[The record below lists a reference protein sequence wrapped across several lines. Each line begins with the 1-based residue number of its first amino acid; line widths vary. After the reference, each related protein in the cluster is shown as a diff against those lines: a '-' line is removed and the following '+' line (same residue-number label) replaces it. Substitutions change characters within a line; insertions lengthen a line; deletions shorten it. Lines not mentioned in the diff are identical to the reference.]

1 MLSLGMHFCLCVCV
15 CVRGVI
21 RTVKSSHLI
30 AAILLIASPQLL
42 FTCNLT
48 CQDVATSTTMNKWL
62 SFFFSFF
69 LAHSTLHTAPHRND
83 CICVQ
88 WSTVKATHS
97 AQWKSTHI
105 SICLLFVFIA
115 PFPFSLSSFLAS
127 ILSILDQTNE
137 SCRHRVIGQ
146 SVCRCMSVWGR
157 VWMGFYCCSEYSWN
171 VCFYKRKKPCLS
183 PVMRLLA
190 GYRANRSFTPSNR
203 WRRRWRAFSLC
214 ACMVCVCVLAEING
228 ATQLVVLAER

>member
-1 MLSLGMHFCLCVCV
+1 MWRVFWEYCWVENSWAGTLALLILVNSSTSLSSLYGNTSTSVRCYLWGCISVYVCVCV

-105 SICLLFVFIA
+105 SICLLFVFIP

-157 VWMGFYCCSEYSWN
+157 VWMGFYCCSEGAS
-171 VCFYKRKKPCLS
+171 
-183 PVMRLLA
+183 
-190 GYRANRSFTPSNR
+190 
-203 WRRRWRAFSLC
+203 
-214 ACMVCVCVLAEING
+214 VLARYMGKCQSCI
-228 ATQLVVLAER
+228 